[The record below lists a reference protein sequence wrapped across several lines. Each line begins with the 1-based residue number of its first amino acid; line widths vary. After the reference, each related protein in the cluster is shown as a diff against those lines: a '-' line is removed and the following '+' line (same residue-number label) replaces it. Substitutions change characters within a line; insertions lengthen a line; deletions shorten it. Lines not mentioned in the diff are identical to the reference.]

1 MGSTQA
7 SKMSFPTNFESE
19 KRINISKLTEMEL
32 PCEAHIVYKN
42 TMWSRKARTIKLVMW
57 NREFMFDI
65 ENGSDNCRV
74 IIRETHTTMFAE
86 LLDEL
91 RQINTCSARIN
102 EIAIEHQN
110 MLVFI
115 DAVINKFY
123 SHNNY
128 SSDVGEK
135 ASWIIR
141 FALAT
146 IRDLLAVLQMDVVMA
161 LLKCV
166 KNDTTKIVTT
176 YNTIIFDNK

>member
-7 SKMSFPTNFESE
+7 SKMSFPTNFESV

-42 TMWSRKARTIKLVMW
+42 TTWSRKAMTIKIVMW
-57 NREFMFDI
+57 NNEFMFDI

-74 IIRETHTTMFAE
+74 LKNETHATMFAE
-86 LLDEL
+86 LLDKL
-91 RQINTCSARIN
+91 RQIDTCSARIN
-102 EIAIEHQN
+102 AIATEHQN

-115 DAVINKFY
+115 DTVINKFY
-123 SHNNY
+123 SHDNY

-135 ASWIIR
+135 PSWIIR

-146 IRDLLAVLQMDVVMA
+146 IRDLLTVLQWDIVVA

-166 KNDTTKIVTT
+166 KNDTTELFS
-176 YNTIIFDNK
+176 TINKNLK